1 MAWKRCP
8 LGFCLFFFFLFF
20 SFCLVISLLWTKGGD
35 FERGIDQTEMILKE
49 LRVITSVII
58 CITLKWFP
66 YKKKKKKGD

>member
-1 MAWKRCP
+1 MKWRGKDFP
-8 LGFCLFFFFLFF
+8 LVFVYFFFF

-58 CITLKWFP
+58 CFTLEWFP
-66 YKKKKKKGD
+66 YKKKKKGD